1 VEDDGAGF
9 KSRHRHDL
17 LQSSDRNFRPVDME
31 FAPDGSLYLA
41 DWHNVL
47 IGHMQHNARDPLPRP
62 RARPHL
68 PLYVPGPS
76 AGETRPG
83 GRRRH
88 SRTARQPQAA
98 RVPDPL
104 PHPPRIAG
112 PQPGGSA
119 GRAEDLGSKSSNPQ
133 DARYE
138 HHLLE
143 ALWVS
148 WGLNRVDEPLLRR
161 LLGAKDFRAR
171 AAAVQVLRYNGHRVA
186 DQAGLLLQAAHDPHG
201 RVRMEAMAAAS
212 WLDPGKGLAVV
223 NEAGKRPLDAW
234 MAPVHETALAH
245 LNGKAV
251 VRKKQES
258 VTTALKGPEREL
270 FVQGKAIYAREGFCG
285 TCHQPDGKGL
295 PAAGF
300 PPLAGTKWVTGS
312 HERLTKIVL
321 NGLHGPLEVLGKPY
335 PGQVPMTPFGGM
347 LKDEEVAAV
356 LTYVR
361 NAFGNEAPAVTPGQ
375 VKEVRAA
382 TGSKKG
388 FYSPE
393 ELLKQHPMEEERGK

>member
-1 VEDDGAGF
+1 VHGRIYRVTYPARPLVKPARVAGAAIPE
-9 KSRHRHDL
+9 L
-17 LQSSDRNFRPVDME
+17 LDNLKLPEYRTRYRARRE
-31 FAPDGSLYLA
+31 LRG
-41 DWHNVL
+41 
-47 IGHMQHNARDPLPRP
+47 RDPKGVL
-62 RARPHL
+62 AQL
-68 PLYVPGPS
+68 GTWVAKL
-76 AGETRPG
+76 
-83 GRRRH
+83 
-88 SRTARQPQAA
+88 
-98 RVPDPL
+98 
-104 PHPPRIAG
+104 
-112 PQPGGSA
+112 
-119 GRAEDLGSKSSNPQ
+119 DLQ

-186 DQAGLLLQAAHDPHG
+186 DQASLLLQAARDPHG
-201 RVRMEAMAAAS
+201 RVRTEAMAAAS
-212 WLDPGKGLAVV
+212 WLDPEKGLAVV
-223 NEAGKRPLDAW
+223 NEAGKRPIDPW

-251 VRKKQES
+251 VRKKEAPLATS
-258 VTTALKGPEREL
+258 LKGAEREL
-270 FVQGKAIYAREGFCG
+270 FVQGKAIYSREGFCI
-285 TCHQPDGKGL
+285 TCHQADGKGL
-295 PAAGF
+295 PASGF

-312 HERLTKIVL
+312 HERLTRIVL

-361 NAFGNEAPAVTPGQ
+361 NAFGNEAPAVTPNQ
-375 VKEVRAA
+375 VKQVRAA
-382 TGSKKG
+382 TSSKKG

-393 ELLKQHPMEEERGK
+393 ELLKQYPLEEERGK